1 MNQKLNPN
9 ALLLQQQL
17 SDARGW
23 EQRFREL
30 LLLGKHAN
38 TPSTIRTDLNQVSGC
53 QAHVWLAVELQE
65 NKLCITTD
73 SDSRLVKALLL
84 VLTAPLQQQSVAYL
98 QQFNFHAWLEQCALA
113 DHLSESRINGLHQVV
128 QALQLKSANLL

>member
-30 LLLGKHAN
+30 LLLGK
-38 TPSTIRTDLNQVSGC
+38 VY
-53 QAHVWLAVELQE
+53 LQ
-65 NKLCITTD
+65 LI
-73 SDSRLVKALLL
+73 LL
-84 VLTAPLQQQSVAYL
+84 VYK
-98 QQFNFHAWLEQCALA
+98 
-113 DHLSESRINGLHQVV
+113 D
-128 QALQLKSANLL
+128 

>member
-1 MNQKLNPN
+1 MNQKLNPD

-17 SDARGW
+17 SGARGW
-23 EQRFREL
+23 EQRYREL

-38 TPSTIRTDLNQVSGC
+38 TPATIRTDLNQVSGC
-53 QAHVWLAVELQE
+53 QAQVWLAVELKE
-65 NKLCITTD
+65 NKLCISTD

-98 QQFNFHAWLEQCALA
+98 QQFNFNHWLEQCALA
-113 DHLSESRINGLHQVV
+113 DHLSESRINGLYQVV
-128 QALQLKSANLL
+128 QALQLKSASSL